1 MPARGTTSTYHPH
14 TVTIHEYYETA
25 HVSSAR
31 HVSPSAVASSS
42 TSRAIHSSAHAATST
57 HNDEAA
63 YTGAASSATD
73 YGSTT
78 SASIDGS
85 IANSTVTSVTTTSTS
100 STRRPPLT
108 IGAAVA
114 IAVVSSLVVVGSI
127 ILIVMYVRRRRRMNK
142 MPGNVAVPKRKKE
155 KGGGRPLER
164 IETPV
169 PKAVAQLRSE
179 RSLLPQP
186 SPPRMSQRET
196 TGVVLPTH
204 PRPAAAYPNPSYQ
217 SPFLDPPRS
226 SLTPATSRH
235 RPEST
240 YTDDSEF
247 DMLAQDGSSYA
258 RTLSTYSEG
267 VNSEYSERDLGTFV
281 PMTSTSAHGHFSD
294 TITMSARPTLAVD
307 TKSASGPSD
316 EGTWTYTAVD
326 SSSAGGSGPGS
337 GSGSSGWNP
346 LLTATTPYSSTTRT
360 LVSPFADP
368 PSLPQPNTGSGSFM
382 GPYLSHPS
390 PSVVSDRSW
399 RTEDDALLIARGAA
413 LDRERSVREGGLRR
427 GTTIV
432 RHLDG
437 GSVPGRE
444 EEARDDEEVHLPPAY
459 GELYP
464 H

>member
-1 MPARGTTSTYHPH
+1 MSARGSTSTYHPH
-14 TVTIHEYYETA
+14 TVTILEYLETA
-25 HVSSAR
+25 RVSS
-31 HVSPSAVASSS
+31 SASSS
-42 TSRAIHSSAHAATST
+42 SSKAHQSSAPPATST

-63 YTGAASSATD
+63 YTGAASSSTH
-73 YGSTT
+73 YGSAT
-78 SASIDGS
+78 SAAVDGS
-85 IANSTVTSVTTTSTS
+85 IANSTVTSVTTS
-100 STRRPPLT
+100 STPSTHRKPLSS
-108 IGAAVA
+108 AAL
-114 IAVVSSLVVVGSI
+114 ISISVVSCLVVVGSI
-127 ILIVMYVRRRRRMNK
+127 ILVVMYVRRRRRLNK
-142 MPGNVAVPKRKKE
+142 MPGNVAVPKRQKSM
-155 KGGGRPLER
+155 GGSRPLER

-169 PKAVAQLRSE
+169 PRTVAQLRSE
-179 RSLLPQP
+179 GSLLPQP
-186 SPPRMSQRET
+186 SPPRMSQREMNA
-196 TGVVLPTH
+196 VVLPAH
-204 PRPAAAYPNPSYQ
+204 PRPAAYPYSSYQ
-217 SPFLDPPRS
+217 SPFLDPPRSS

-240 YTDDSEF
+240 YTDNSEF

-281 PMTSTSAHGHFSD
+281 PATSTSAHGHFSD
-294 TITMSARPTLAVD
+294 MMAMSTRPTLAVD
-307 TKSASGPSD
+307 TKSASGPAD

-326 SSSAGGSGPGS
+326 SSSAGGSGS
-337 GSGSSGWNP
+337 LSGSSGWNP
-346 LLTATTPYSSTTRT
+346 LLTSTTPYSSTTRP

-382 GPYLSHPS
+382 GSYINHPS

-413 LDRERSVREGGLRR
+413 LDRERSAREGGLRR

-437 GSVPGRE
+437 GSIQGTAEERE
-444 EEARDDEEVHLPPAY
+444 DDGEVHLPPAY